1 MNFLRSAGAEI
12 GAEIGA
18 TRVSEPS
25 HLAAADDQAA
35 AAAADVLVATAQH
48 YVVLH
53 AGLFGH
59 SKDTDAFARF
69 LRAASAEGYVANQ
82 RRMHVARV
90 PPAQLVC
97 CCTAHA
103 YCSAE
108 GSARIIVLQPDVNDP
123 FFSGAAR
130 VLGRVPIDR

>member
-35 AAAADVLVATAQH
+35 AAAQH
-48 YVVLH
+48 YIVLH